1 MTAPTNSLA
10 CPNCGATVRF
20 RWAQAVQTTCEYCRS
35 VLVRTDVALEL
46 VGTQASFPATGSPIQ
61 LGTEGTWR
69 QQRFT
74 VVGRITYQW
83 SRGRWNEWHCIL
95 ADGSSA
101 WLADAQLEYTMT
113 VAAPLPGGG
122 VDVDALR
129 VGDRQKFMAREYEV
143 AGFVDA
149 AYVGTEGDLPFT
161 SWDKR
166 ACRFVDFQSNDGRFA
181 TVDGTERPPLVFVG
195 EYLRFDE
202 LALRNLRE
210 FDGWGPP
217 E

>member
-1 MTAPTNSLA
+1 MTAPNTTS

-35 VLVRTDVALEL
+35 VLVRTDMTLEM

-61 LGTEGTWR
+61 LGTEGKWK
-69 QQRFT
+69 QQSFT

-83 SRGRWNEWHCIL
+83 ARGRWNEWHCVMH
-95 ADGSSA
+95 DGSSA

-113 VAAPLPGGG
+113 VAAALPAGA
-122 VDVDALR
+122 VNIAQLHP
-129 VGDRQKFMAREYEV
+129 GDRLTFAGRNYEV

-166 ACRFVDFQSNDGRFA
+166 SCRFVDFQSIDGHFA
-181 TVDGTERPPLVFVG
+181 TVDGTEEPPLLFVG
-195 EYLRFDE
+195 EYVRFDD

-217 E
+217 A

>member
-1 MTAPTNSLA
+1 MTAPNATS

-35 VLVRTDVALEL
+35 VLVRTDLTLEM

-61 LGTEGTWR
+61 LGTEGKWK
-69 QQRFT
+69 QQAFT

-83 SRGRWNEWHCIL
+83 SRGRWNEWHCVMR
-95 ADGSSA
+95 DGSSA

-113 VAAPLPGGG
+113 AAAPLPDDSMNVARMHPGE
-122 VDVDALR
+122 R
-129 VGDRQKFMAREYEV
+129 VVFAGRNFEV
-143 AGFVDA
+143 AGVVDA
-149 AYVGTEGDLPFT
+149 MYVGTEGDLPFT
-161 SWDKR
+161 SWEKR
-166 ACRFVDFQSNDGRFA
+166 SCRFVDFQSIDGHFA
-181 TVDGTERPPLVFVG
+181 TLDGTESPPLLFVG
-195 EYLRFDE
+195 EYLRFDD

-217 E
+217 T